1 MDFSRIFSRCSE
13 CKALFALKKQE
24 VNIARKEDVKI
35 LESLTQPTLK
45 GEIETM
51 VDRFVL
57 GERIFYE
64 TQYVCRR
71 CGAKTAK
78 TTWKDIKK

>member
-13 CKALFALKKQE
+13 CKALFSLKKQG

-51 VDRFVL
+51 VDRFVP

-71 CGAKTAK
+71 CGAKTTK